1 MSRRL
6 LGLFCVA
13 SGLAACDAA
22 VAGVTPV
29 QKVIQLLDGML
40 AKGKEEKHAEE
51 VEFAKFQ
58 AWCDSTRKATTKSI
72 EEGAAQIT
80 QLDADIAKSESD
92 AEVLGQEIDELEG
105 KSAQAKYEAASA
117 KALREKE
124 NGDYMAQH
132 QDLSESI
139 DACEKAVSVLK
150 SKGAD
155 VPQSLAQVRSS
166 PKIPA
171 HAIEVIESF
180 LAMKAG
186 QEPKANAY
194 EFQSGGVVEM
204 LEKLTG
210 KFKDQRL
217 ALQKAEMNAKSNYE
231 MLLQQ
236 LTDNI
241 RTDESRSSEKSA
253 SKAGT
258 LSDAAN
264 FKGDLEVTEKIKA
277 EDEKTLSDTKAS
289 CNAKSVEF
297 EQNQVTRA
305 EEIKAIKNAM
315 EILSSDAVSGNS
327 ETHLPSL
334 PQVNAKGRALAQL
347 RSSVQNDGDVR
358 QKAAAYL
365 QGRAKDLGSRYLS
378 VMASRVTEDPFGKVK
393 KMLKDLIVK
402 LMEEANSEADHHAYC
417 TSELATNK
425 MTREDKSSEAEK
437 LSADADQLTATEA
450 QLASEITELSDAMAE
465 LQGARAEATKNR
477 GEEKATNTKTIADSK
492 EAQVA
497 VEQAIAVLREF
508 YGKETDASSLLQ
520 AGKTG
525 AAATAKRSTHR
536 EPYTGMGSSSGGILG
551 LLDVILSDFARLE
564 TETSSSE
571 DQAQSAYE
579 KYMNESD
586 EDLAVKGTTVEHK
599 ASKKQQTEE
608 SLRSTQ
614 KELSLTQQELDAAL
628 SYYDK
633 LKADCVDNNLSY
645 EDRVSMRKDEIQSLK
660 EAMRI
665 LNGEESLV

>member
-13 SGLAACDAA
+13 SGLAACDAT

-105 KSAQAKYEAASA
+105 KIAQAKSEAASA
-117 KALREKE
+117 NALREKE
-124 NGDYMAQH
+124 HGDYMAQH

-210 KFKDQRL
+210 KFKEQRL

-253 SKAGT
+253 SKAGK

-264 FKGDLEVTEKIKA
+264 FKGDLEVTEKTKA
-277 EDEKTLSDTKAS
+277 EDEKTLSDTKTS

-327 ETHLPSL
+327 ETPLPSL
-334 PQVNAKGRALAQL
+334 AQVHAKGRALAQL
-347 RSSVQNDGDVR
+347 RSSVQNDGDIR

-417 TSELATNK
+417 TSEVATNK

-437 LSADADQLTATEA
+437 LSADTDQLTATEA

-477 GEEKATNTKTIADSK
+477 GEEKGTNIKTIADSK

-508 YGKETDASSLLQ
+508 YGKETDAPSLLQ

-571 DQAQSAYE
+571 DQAQAAYE

-599 ASKKQQTEE
+599 ESKKQQTEE

-614 KELSLTQQELDAAL
+614 KELSLTQQELDAAM

-645 EDRVSMRKDEIQSLK
+645 EDRVSMRKEEIQSLK

-665 LNGEESLV
+665 LNGDDSLM